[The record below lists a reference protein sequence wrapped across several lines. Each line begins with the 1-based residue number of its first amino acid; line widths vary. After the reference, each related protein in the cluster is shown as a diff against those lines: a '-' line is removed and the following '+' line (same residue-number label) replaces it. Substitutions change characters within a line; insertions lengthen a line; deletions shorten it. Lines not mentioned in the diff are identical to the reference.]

1 MTQGQASSVRLS
13 PEDIAVLEEL
23 RENPFKK
30 RICEA
35 FSRDGKGNLTF
46 EDFLDLLS
54 VFSEHCP
61 RDIKVF
67 YAFKIY
73 GKNFHTGGWHLA
85 RILPIVLVL
94 HILSA
99 ELDYDKDGFIGQSD
113 LKSVIEAL
121 TRNELTPEE
130 HQQIADKVIEEA
142 DVDGDGKLSFL
153 EFDHVVT
160 RAPDFLNTFHIRL

>member
-1 MTQGQASSVRLS
+1 MTEGQASSIRLS
-13 PEDIAVLEEL
+13 HQDITVLEEL
-23 RENPFKK
+23 RENPFKQ

-73 GKNFHTGGWHLA
+73 GSFQIYIRISCWIHLLWAIFDANFIWFFVVF
-85 RILPIVLVL
+85 IVLLLLLCFVFFF
-94 HILSA
+94 A
-99 ELDYDKDGFIGQSD
+99 DYDKDGFIGQSD

-130 HQQIADKVIEEA
+130 HQQIADK
-142 DVDGDGKLSFL
+142 GMPYHS
-153 EFDHVVT
+153 
-160 RAPDFLNTFHIRL
+160 TF